1 MINQHHWRHEQ
12 RRPLPDALRRRN
24 HRVLQHLGLARL
36 VAKRQR
42 RQGPEEY
49 DDLLQEACLG
59 LIAGVDRF
67 DASRGLKPS
76 SYLLS
81 RANGQVMHYRRDR
94 AATLRIPWR
103 LRDLAVRAGRLRDGL
118 SPESQPPRSRQG
130 LARRLGVTET
140 RLQDA
145 FAALHCARSQ
155 SLDAMPCELPD
166 ERALDDQREWLVK
179 AMVELDPEQRRVL
192 QAHLI
197 DGQSLREVARRQNVR
212 AGGLRSV
219 IQAGIARLQELAE
232 RDGELS
238 LRSASL

>member
-1 MINQHHWRHEQ
+1 MINQHQQRHEQ

-24 HRVLQHLGLARL
+24 QRILQHLGLAHL

-42 RQGPEEY
+42 QQGPEEY

-59 LIAGVDRF
+59 LVAGVERF

-81 RANGQVMHYRRDR
+81 RANGQVLHYRRDR

-118 SPESQPPRSRQG
+118 SQDNQPPLSRQC

-140 RLQDA
+140 RLQEA
-145 FAALHCARSQ
+145 FKALHCTRNQ
-155 SLDAMPCELPD
+155 SLDAMACELAD
-166 ERALDDQREWLVK
+166 ERAVDDQREWLVK
-179 AMVELDPEQRRVL
+179 AMVELEQDQRRLL

-197 DGQSLREVARRQNVR
+197 DGQSLRELAQRQNMR
-212 AGGLRSV
+212 PGGLRAV
-219 IQAGIARLQELAE
+219 IQAGIARLQDLAE

-238 LRSASL
+238 LRSASP